1 MPSADLFLLVIFAL
15 CGLTFGSA
23 ANVLITRI
31 PMWLDQQHEIASD
44 AAPGPRGHRSQCPN
58 CLTSL
63 RATMLIPILSYVWLG
78 GRCHFCQA
86 RIHWRY
92 PAIEAL
98 ASAWFIVCLLVY
110 PDNPTQAGVWAFW
123 GLALLTMAWIDGASY
138 WLPDVLTLP
147 FLVLGL
153 VVSLL
158 GLLITTPTDSFVGAL
173 AGWSVLMGVGWIYR
187 LRTQRVGFGGGDTKL
202 LAGLGAWFGWS
213 NLPWI
218 LFFAALTGAAFGI
231 MRAVHKG
238 QSLRAQE
245 PLPFGPFLAIGG
257 LLICLHEW
265 RFFGS
270 Q

>member
-123 GLALLTMAWIDGASY
+123 GLA
-138 WLPDVLTLP
+138 
-147 FLVLGL
+147 
-153 VVSLL
+153 
-158 GLLITTPTDSFVGAL
+158 
-173 AGWSVLMGVGWIYR
+173 
-187 LRTQRVGFGGGDTKL
+187 
-202 LAGLGAWFGWS
+202 
-213 NLPWI
+213 
-218 LFFAALTGAAFGI
+218 
-231 MRAVHKG
+231 
-238 QSLRAQE
+238 
-245 PLPFGPFLAIGG
+245 
-257 LLICLHEW
+257 
-265 RFFGS
+265 
-270 Q
+270 